1 MPTLKLQSENDTL
14 DFGKALA
21 DLAVAGDVITLSGP
35 LGAGKTV
42 LARGFITRRVGAGVD
57 VTSPTFT
64 LAHVHDT
71 VTTPIWH
78 FDFYRLESPDEVEE
92 IGLDE
97 ALAGG
102 ISLIEWPERAAAYLP
117 QNRLNIELSP
127 EGDCR
132 IARLSASPS
141 WATRLESL
149 LEAQEAV

>member
-1 MPTLKLQSENDTL
+1 MQTLELQTENDTL
-14 DFGKALA
+14 AFGEALA
-21 DLAVAGDVITLSGP
+21 DLAVAGDVITLAGP

-42 LARGFITRRVGAGVD
+42 LARGFITRRIGANVD

-71 VTTPIWH
+71 ITPPIWH
-78 FDFYRLESPDEVEE
+78 FDFYRLESPEEVEE
-92 IGLDE
+92 IGLEE

-102 ISLIEWPERAAAYLP
+102 ISLIEWPEKAAAYLP
-117 QNRLNIELSP
+117 QDRLDIELNP

-141 WATRLESL
+141 WTTRLESL
-149 LEAQEAV
+149 LGARGAV